1 MGLCCS
7 LCLLLLLLLF
17 CIVRFFITCAACGVV
32 ADELNAA
39 LVGAHLGK
47 CARVESGDEVDF
59 VVGFSALP

>member
-1 MGLCCS
+1 M
-7 LCLLLLLLLF
+7 
-17 CIVRFFITCAACGVV
+17 RFFITCAACGVV

-39 LVGAHLGK
+39 VGGAHLGK